1 MSVELTCEDARTHL
15 LDAQA
20 GRLAPDLDAALRAH
34 LERCA
39 ACAHE
44 DVAERAL
51 TEVLERRLP
60 QHPASLALK
69 RRLAAAWPATPV
81 PHART
86 RRETPWW
93 GSWPRWAAP
102 LAAAALVLLVA
113 LPLYQTRRSA
123 AVDRVVTEVVNDHL
137 RMLQPDRAPG
147 VLSGGLHQVK
157 PWFAGR
163 LDFAPVVTFEGD
175 AEFPLK
181 GGSVEYF
188 LDRRAAVF
196 LYGRRLHTI
205 SLLVFRPEGV
215 ALPARGT
222 EERRVRGFTVMLW
235 RAGDLAYALVADVD
249 PADLHLLATR
259 LGAPA

>member
-1 MSVELTCEDARTHL
+1 MSVPLTCEEARTHL

-34 LERCA
+34 LEACA

-69 RRLAAAWPATPV
+69 RRLAAGWPATQAAD
-81 PHART
+81 ARPP
-86 RRETPWW
+86 RRTPWW
-93 GSWPRWAAP
+93 GLWPRWVAP
-102 LAAAALVLLVA
+102 AAAAALLLLVA
-113 LPLYQTRRSA
+113 LPLYQGRRTA

-137 RMLQPDRAPG
+137 RMLQPERAPG

-249 PADLHLLATR
+249 PHDLRLLARR
-259 LGAPA
+259 LAAPG